1 MGKSDWY
8 RKIWIIFNF
17 LRWYFYIYTVYTKTI
32 CRQIIFV
39 FVPQINWFQ
48 WGLFDEYLMQNLFV
62 FLHNNSN
69 LLSHD
74 WFLLTGEGDDSMY
87 QSFETFHLC
96 LYFSFLLVIVMSVF
110 MITDSVQFYFA
121 FRVALLFNKVRN

>member
-1 MGKSDWY
+1 MEKSDWY

-32 CRQIIFV
+32 WRQIIFV

-121 FRVALLFNKVRN
+121 FRVSLLFNKVRN